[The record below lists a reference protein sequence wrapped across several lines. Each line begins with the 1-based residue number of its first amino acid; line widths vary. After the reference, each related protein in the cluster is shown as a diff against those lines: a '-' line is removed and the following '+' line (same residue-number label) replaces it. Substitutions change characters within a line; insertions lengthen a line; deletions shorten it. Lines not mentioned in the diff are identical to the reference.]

1 MTVQRLESI
10 NGIFKSDA
18 LHRWYLFGDDFRIS
32 YPGMVDQLVPANLLQ
47 KKHPDLPDAIRG
59 LIAWDI
65 QEAGCHFAFHAEVI
79 GTLDLLMG
87 NVLTV
92 TGMEGGSHQ
101 IRDITRVS
109 KPHTDVTTRTLHGT
123 VVSVKSYEINGKLQ
137 HFVANSNTQEFV
149 ILDASLEASCPGWRD
164 RYHVGEQLGLGSN
177 ELLDYA
183 FKKPASAVLPA
194 PALSDLNF
202 D

>member
-1 MTVQRLESI
+1 MQKLDSI

-47 KKHPDLPDAIRG
+47 KQHPDLPDAIRS

-79 GTLDLLMG
+79 GTLDLLRG

-92 TGMEGGSHQ
+92 TGMEGGTHQ

-109 KPHTDVTTRTLHGT
+109 QPHSNTSTRTLRGT
-123 VVSVKSYEINGKLQ
+123 VVCVKSYEINSKLQ
-137 HFVANSNTQEFV
+137 QFVANSNTQEFV
-149 ILDASLEASCPGWRD
+149 ILDTSLETSCPGWRD
-164 RYHVGEQLGLGSN
+164 RYHIGEQLGLESN

-183 FKKPASAVLPA
+183 FKKPVEPALVSSPLPA
-194 PALSDLNF
+194 LNF